1 MFKKATILFGA
12 ALAALTLSAREINNF
27 FDGDFP
33 QLIPSVQKL
42 ERTKEGFRLPT
53 DLAISMPGAT

>member
-1 MFKKATILFGA
+1 MFKKAMILFGVA
-12 ALAALTLSAREINNF
+12 LLAATTPAKEINNF

-42 ERTKEGFRLPT
+42 ERCG
-53 DLAISMPGAT
+53 